1 MEELSDDE
9 NVEFA
14 NENNISTENEIDSKE
29 EFPAGGIFRTYV
41 TRELQTLRTA
51 INNLCGQGNLVFG
64 AVNTLELLK
73 EIDTLREEVR
83 KKDIIINNL
92 REGKRGNYLDPPEPR
107 EQPPIWKI
115 PPEIAR
121 RRGQPQNTWDP
132 TIEIHDNRSTSSR
145 DDAISATPQPGD
157 PKTPSVVPPRNAT
170 PISPPHAQLPQ
181 NSPRFH
187 QSRPNQMP
195 FQQPQPPQQHFK
207 QHQPPPIPFQPPPRF
222 PPLPTS
228 SAPPRP
234 EARRPLVVTNPYPER
249 QTGMRVVPGDKP
261 YNKAH
266 EKKILIVTDSICR
279 GIQ

>member
-1 MEELSDDE
+1 MVRTKIKNKTDASIIEYLMLDSNTETTATTIASNIGLSSAKDITNRLNALHKKGIIRKLHRGKRVYWTIAESDEQPSVLQETCTGDDECNSVGGCSSVEELSDDE

-115 PPEIAR
+115 PPEIA
-121 RRGQPQNTWDP
+121 
-132 TIEIHDNRSTSSR
+132 
-145 DDAISATPQPGD
+145 
-157 PKTPSVVPPRNAT
+157 
-170 PISPPHAQLPQ
+170 
-181 NSPRFH
+181 
-187 QSRPNQMP
+187 
-195 FQQPQPPQQHFK
+195 
-207 QHQPPPIPFQPPPRF
+207 
-222 PPLPTS
+222 
-228 SAPPRP
+228 
-234 EARRPLVVTNPYPER
+234 
-249 QTGMRVVPGDKP
+249 
-261 YNKAH
+261 
-266 EKKILIVTDSICR
+266 
-279 GIQ
+279 